1 MNARLDR
8 RAAESA
14 PSRARAPTARAR
26 DAQRRARSHPDDKWC
41 DRASMVAQPGL
52 RTARAVT
59 AGPGRGEGAGG
70 GEGCHARRQP
80 ALSGGCPSSSPRH
93 FRHLWNVP
101 LFSLSLSL
109 SLSLSSVC
117 FCFLFFFF
125 TVPRVPNAPRLA
137 ARFTG
142 APVIPNFVLHPAFGP
157 NVSTS
162 STSPPLRPNF
172 IGLRRPA

>member
-1 MNARLDR
+1 VSRT
-8 RAAESA
+8 AA
-14 PSRARAPTARAR
+14 ARAEWR
-26 DAQRRARSHPDDKWC
+26 
-41 DRASMVAQPGL
+41 
-52 RTARAVT
+52 
-59 AGPGRGEGAGG
+59 
-70 GEGCHARRQP
+70 
-80 ALSGGCPSSSPRH
+80 LSIFVPSSLSALMECSS
-93 FRHLWNVP
+93 F
-101 LFSLSLSL
+101 FSLSLSL